1 MNKYNLSDFTFLFPV
16 RIDSMDRYQNL
27 NLVINFIKHFFE
39 TYIIVLEVDDFQH
52 IDEGILPNGI
62 DYYFIKDSRSRFH
75 RTHYINELIKKA
87 ITPFVGIWDADVIIP
102 VSQLVGAIQLLR
114 NYTSFCIFPYDG
126 QCYSLGP
133 KEKCLLEKNMYL
145 ETKAGVLYAEHACG
159 GALMV
164 NRLAFIRAGMCNE
177 YLTSWGPDDVEQK
190 KRLEILGYPLSV
202 IEGPLFH
209 LFHAR
214 CNNSG
219 YQNNVERIKLMEE
232 YIRIASMT
240 KKELQEDIKS
250 WPWLFNVTDKKESK
264 IEIPEKEL
272 YHFLNSAESD
282 TALKSIS
289 RMMGWL
295 YLALRNDNP
304 EYQEKIGNLQ
314 QIYLEEINKVDS
326 LSAETLSDTGL
337 ALLIALKTQL
347 LPVQNKI
354 YLNQIEVSLFN
365 ILYRKRLHSLN
376 FDNGI
381 WKIILYFRELL
392 ASPEEYRTFHP
403 VYYKEYLIYAID
415 EVYRI
420 LNGQSK
426 KESLT
431 DFFATTNNKIDFTL
445 GLWVCHMISDMGVN
459 QVMVEKIKNKM
470 SGYIRQYFT
479 GTSKY
484 EVADIWLLYIWNKVQ
499 SDVPE
504 NVLYFFQWFARWK
517 QNSEWDKLTIP
528 ENYLYQECCRIC
540 NEPALNHVCTEGFD
554 LAIRIFTLQNI
565 LS

>member
-1 MNKYNLSDFTFLFPV
+1 MNKYNFSDFTFLFPI
-16 RIDSMDRYQNL
+16 RIDSTDRYHNL
-27 NLVINFIKHFFE
+27 NVVINFIKHFFDSH
-39 TYIIVLEVDDFQH
+39 IIVLEADDFQH
-52 IDEGILPNGI
+52 IDEEILPNGV

-75 RTHYINELIKKA
+75 RTHYINELIKKT

-102 VSQLVGAIQLLR
+102 ASQLVEAIQLLR
-114 NYTSFCIFPYDG
+114 NYTSLCILPYDG

-145 ETKAGVLYAEHACG
+145 DTKAGVLYAEHACG

-202 IEGPLFH
+202 IKGPLFH

-240 KKELQEDIKS
+240 KKELQENIKS
-250 WPWLFNVTDKKESK
+250 WPWLFDATDKKESI

-272 YHFLNSAESD
+272 FHFLNSTEPNTTSK
-282 TALKSIS
+282 TTS

-295 YLALRNDNP
+295 YLALKNDTP
-304 EYQEKIGNLQ
+304 EYREKISNSQ
-314 QIYLEEINKVDS
+314 QIYLEKINKVGS
-326 LSAETLSDTGL
+326 LSAENLSDIGL

-347 LPVQNKI
+347 LPRQNKI
-354 YLNQIEVSLFN
+354 YLNQIEASLFN
-365 ILYRKRLHSLN
+365 ILYRKRLHILN

-403 VYYKEYLIYAID
+403 VYYKEYLIYIID

-420 LNGQSK
+420 LNEQFK
-426 KESLT
+426 QESLT
-431 DFFATTNNKIDFTL
+431 DFFTTTNNKIDFAL
-445 GLWVCHMISDMGVN
+445 GLWVCQLISDMEVN
-459 QVMVEKIKNKM
+459 QVMVEKIKNEM

-479 GTSKY
+479 ETSKY
-484 EVADIWLLYIWNKVQ
+484 EVADIWLLYIWHKVQ
-499 SDVPE
+499 NDVPE
-504 NVLYFFQWFARWK
+504 NELYFFQWFARWK
-517 QNSEWDKLTIP
+517 QNPEWNKLTVP

-540 NEPALNHVCTEGFD
+540 NEPVLSHVCTESIG
-554 LAIRIFTLQNI
+554 LAIYIFTLQNI